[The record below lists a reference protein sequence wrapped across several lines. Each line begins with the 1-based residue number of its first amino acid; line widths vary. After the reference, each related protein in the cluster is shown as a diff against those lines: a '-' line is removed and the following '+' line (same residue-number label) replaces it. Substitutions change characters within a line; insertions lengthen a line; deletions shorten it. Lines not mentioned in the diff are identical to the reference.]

1 VRGRLGCAQARG
13 DAPSHPTAFAAAQV
27 ADLSRTRDDLACHRV
42 VYKDLAAD
50 YGSAG
55 KEGSGCAALPMST
68 YPVTKDECG

>member
-1 VRGRLGCAQARG
+1 VRSGSRRCPLTPDRLRCRSGGR
-13 DAPSHPTAFAAAQV
+13 
-27 ADLSRTRDDLACHRV
+27 LSRTRDDLACHRV

-55 KEGSGCAALPMST
+55 KEGSGCAALPVST